1 MKFVHI
7 ADMHFDRQ
15 FVKLSDKD
23 ILGDLRRLEQ
33 RKVFKKIIEYI
44 KNNNIKYFFISG
56 DLYEHKYVRQ
66 STIEYINKLFK
77 EISNNWEIRITLSIS
92 GVVLFVSQ
100 FEIVLLLTNSLS
112 ARSSWVNPIDFLLV
126 CNTSPKF
133 I

>member
-1 MKFVHI
+1 MN
-7 ADMHFDRQ
+7 
-15 FVKLSDKD
+15 
-23 ILGDLRRLEQ
+23 
-33 RKVFKKIIEYI
+33 KKTKSVMTVQYE
-44 KNNNIKYFFISG
+44 YFFKLLISAFFFIF
-56 DLYEHKYVRQ
+56 
-66 STIEYINKLFK
+66 STMFEPSNNKLFK

-92 GVVLFVSQ
+92 GVVLFVYQ